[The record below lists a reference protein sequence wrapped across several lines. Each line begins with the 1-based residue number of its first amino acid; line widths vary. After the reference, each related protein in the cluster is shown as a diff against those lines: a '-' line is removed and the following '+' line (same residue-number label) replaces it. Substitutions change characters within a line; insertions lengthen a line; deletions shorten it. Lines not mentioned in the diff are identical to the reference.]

1 MEMKQER
8 NEMQG
13 GIQRSVRVL
22 VADDSAVMRGVM
34 RTLFLQQTEKG
45 GGGLL
50 PMELCGEA
58 RDGVECLEAMQRLQ
72 PDVLLLD
79 LEMPRMHG
87 LDVLDRLQ
95 AQGSEVPVIMCSAYT
110 ERGARSTLDA
120 LARGASDYVMKP
132 SEQSDFS
139 AATQVLAE
147 HLFPKIAALA
157 LCGRSRSGPSE
168 SDASRAGVECQS
180 AIGQER
186 GVQEGSRGQIA
197 VVVIGVSTGGP
208 SALEVMLPRLPV
220 SLPVP
225 VLIVQHMP
233 KVFTGALAERLDQCC
248 GLRVREAYEGAAM
261 VAGTVW
267 IAPGDMHMEV
277 SANRR
282 TGGAV
287 GLIHLHQEK
296 PLNFCRPSVDHL
308 FFSAARAYGAR
319 TLAVVMTGMG
329 ADGLAGARAV
339 HAAGGEV
346 LTQDEASSVVWGMPG
361 RVSAAG
367 IASATLPLTELAEE
381 LKHRVM
387 ASRGGKSAGACEHDI
402 HSGSKERVITKTRR
416 EVSHGVL

>member
-1 MEMKQER
+1 
-8 NEMQG
+8 MQA
-13 GIQRSVRVL
+13 GIQRPVRVL

-34 RTLFLQQTEKG
+34 RTLFLQQAEKG

-95 AQGSEVPVIMCSAYT
+95 AKGSEVPVIMCSAYT

-132 SEQSDFS
+132 SEQSDFCV
-139 AATQVLAE
+139 ATQVLTE
-147 HLFPKIAALA
+147 QLFPKIAALA
-157 LCGRSRSGPSE
+157 SCGRRKNGTAE
-168 SDASRAGVECQS
+168 LGARKHGMEGENVAGQGGVVREAST
-180 AIGQER
+180 
-186 GVQEGSRGQIA
+186 GQIS

-208 SALEVMLPRLPV
+208 SALELMLPRLPAN
-220 SLPVP
+220 LPVP

-248 GLRVREAYEGAAM
+248 GLRVREAYEGAAI

-277 SANRR
+277 SAKRMAGEPVTQIR
-282 TGGAV
+282 
-287 GLIHLHQEK
+287 LHQEQ

-308 FFSAARAYGAR
+308 FFSAARVYGSR

-367 IASATLPLTELAEE
+367 IASATLPLIELAEE
-381 LKHRVM
+381 LNHRVM
-387 ASRGGKSAGACEHDI
+387 ASRGGTSAGAREREVS
-402 HSGSKERVITKTRR
+402 SGSRERGTTKDWR